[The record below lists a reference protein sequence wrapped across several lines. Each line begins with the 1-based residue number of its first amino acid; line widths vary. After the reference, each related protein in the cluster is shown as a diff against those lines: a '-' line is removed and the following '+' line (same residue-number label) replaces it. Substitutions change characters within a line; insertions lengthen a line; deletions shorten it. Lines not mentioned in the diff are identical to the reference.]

1 MEVNDNMKKLKENF
15 IYNVFYQILALLIP
29 FITIPYA
36 SRILGVNGIGEYSY
50 TYSIV
55 YYFMI
60 IGLLGI
66 TNYGSREIAKVR
78 DNKKLMNYKFCSIYY
93 MQLLFSLLI
102 SLIYVV
108 FILLSNS
115 SYKVLFIIQILYMLS
130 IMTDI
135 NWFFYGIE
143 DFKITTIRSSTI
155 KVLSLILIFI
165 FVKDKN
171 DTPIYTLILSGS
183 TFLSNLLLLFFLNK
197 HIRFIKV
204 KFNDIWT
211 HFAPCLVLFIPII
224 AMKIYKVMDKT
235 MLGLMTNVT
244 EVGYYSNADGI
255 INIPMGIIVALGV
268 VMLPRLTNLISKG
281 NEEEASYI
289 FSKSFNFSIFL
300 ASPIMFGL
308 MAISKDF
315 SIIFLGNDFAR
326 TGVLVEILSITIIF
340 MTISN
345 ALRTQFLIPHGKD
358 REYIIAIIIGAIVN
372 VILNLIFIPK
382 FGCLGACIG
391 TVSAEFLVMFFHIK
405 FSAKYMD
412 IMKLIK
418 NNIRFILSG
427 FLMFISVVM
436 FGNLIDNIYIK
447 LFLQILLGMGVYFL
461 INYNYIRKLI
471 KKNQESAVK

>member
-143 DFKITTIRSSTI
+143 DFKITTIRSSII

-289 FSKSFNFSIFL
+289 FSKSFNFSIL
-300 ASPIMFGL
+300 IASQIMF
-308 MAISKDF
+308 
-315 SIIFLGNDFAR
+315 
-326 TGVLVEILSITIIF
+326 
-340 MTISN
+340 
-345 ALRTQFLIPHGKD
+345 
-358 REYIIAIIIGAIVN
+358 
-372 VILNLIFIPK
+372 
-382 FGCLGACIG
+382 
-391 TVSAEFLVMFFHIK
+391 
-405 FSAKYMD
+405 
-412 IMKLIK
+412 
-418 NNIRFILSG
+418 
-427 FLMFISVVM
+427 
-436 FGNLIDNIYIK
+436 
-447 LFLQILLGMGVYFL
+447 
-461 INYNYIRKLI
+461 
-471 KKNQESAVK
+471 